1 MVTLVEG
8 GRGVCWADQKEE
20 PKETTACPMPESVI
34 LSPLTESDVRL
45 DVPPTSVLFQSHR
58 SSYRKEDISSA
69 SSVSSVSSVPSSL
82 DATVVLQPA
91 DLDAT
96 FDAASISDPHQHTKV
111 RPTIIYS

>member
-20 PKETTACPMPESVI
+20 PKETPTCPLPESVI

-45 DVPPTSVLFQSHR
+45 DVPPSSVLFQSR
-58 SSYRKEDISSA
+58 RPTYCKEEVASIPSA
-69 SSVSSVSSVPSSL
+69 L
-82 DATVVLQPA
+82 NGTVIIQPA

-96 FDAASISDPHQHTKV
+96 FDASQSSESHTTKV
-111 RPTIIYS
+111 EPKIISAPLQ